1 MGRSASTTSGTRSIP
16 GGVTAAAGFRAGGV
30 ACGIKQA
37 AGVLDLGV
45 LLSEHPCAVAGVFT
59 RNRAAA
65 APVLLCRERVGTGTA
80 RAIVVNSGNANA
92 CTGVQGMR
100 DALQTGALVAAAHGI
115 PDRQVLVLSTGV
127 IGVPLPMDRIAD
139 GVARCTP
146 TSDGSEAFARAILT
160 TDTRIK
166 EAAVALELDGVTI
179 HIGGAAKGSGMIHPN
194 MATMLAFFTT
204 DARVDPAFLQGALAR
219 QVDNSFNLI
228 SVDGDSSTNDS
239 AVLLAN
245 GVAGGQVI
253 DDRHPGAPAFEAALG
268 GLCVALAKE
277 VVRDGEGATRV
288 IEVRVQGAASRDDA
302 RAIARAVTLSP
313 LVKTAVF
320 GADPNWGRVICAAG
334 NAGVP
339 FEPERA
345 SLHLGDLCLF
355 RDGMGLRIDKAAAAT
370 LLREP
375 EVVFRLDLELGAGDG
390 VAWGCDLSYE
400 YVRINA
406 EYTT

>member
-1 MGRSASTTSGTRSIP
+1 MKIKGFQFAAVEAAIKKPGR
-16 GGVTAAAGFRAGGV
+16 
-30 ACGIKQA
+30 
-37 AGVLDLGV
+37 LDLA
-45 LLSEHPCAVAGVFT
+45 LIFSEKPAAVAAVFT
-59 RNRAAA
+59 TNKVKA
-65 APVLLCRERVGTGTA
+65 APVLLDEERVKSGKVQA
-80 RAIVVNSGNANA
+80 LVVNSGNANA
-92 CTGVQGMR
+92 CTGAQGMR

-115 PDRQVLVLSTGV
+115 PERQVLVLSTGV

-146 TSDGSEAFARAILT
+146 TSDGGEAFARAILT

-228 SVDGDSSTNDS
+228 SVDSDSSTNDS

>member
-1 MGRSASTTSGTRSIP
+1 M
-16 GGVTAAAGFRAGGV
+16 
-30 ACGIKQA
+30 
-37 AGVLDLGV
+37 
-45 LLSEHPCAVAGVFT
+45 
-59 RNRAAA
+59 
-65 APVLLCRERVGTGTA
+65 
-80 RAIVVNSGNANA
+80 
-92 CTGVQGMR
+92 
-100 DALQTGALVAAAHGI
+100 
-115 PDRQVLVLSTGV
+115 
-127 IGVPLPMDRIAD
+127 
-139 GVARCTP
+139 
-146 TSDGSEAFARAILT
+146 
-160 TDTRIK
+160 
-166 EAAVALELDGVTI
+166 
-179 HIGGAAKGSGMIHPN
+179 
-194 MATMLAFFTT
+194 
-204 DARVDPAFLQGALAR
+204 
-219 QVDNSFNLI
+219 
-228 SVDGDSSTNDS
+228 
-239 AVLLAN
+239 
-245 GVAGGQVI
+245 
-253 DDRHPGAPAFEAALG
+253 LG

-345 SLHLGDLCLF
+345 SLYLGDLCLF
-355 RDGMGLRIDKAAAAT
+355 RDGMGLRIDKAAAAM

-375 EVVFRLDLELGAGDG
+375 EVVFRLDLGLGAGDS

>member
-1 MGRSASTTSGTRSIP
+1 MERSASTTSGTRSIP

-30 ACGIKQA
+30 ACGIKHA

-45 LLSEHPCAVAGVFT
+45 LLSDHPCAVAGVFT

-65 APVLLCRERVGTGTA
+65 APVLLCRERAGTGTA
-80 RAIVVNSGNANA
+80 RAIVVNSGSANA
-92 CTGVQGMR
+92 CTGAQGMR

-115 PDRQVLVLSTGV
+115 PERQVLVLSTGV
-127 IGVPLPMDRIAD
+127 IGVPLPMDRVAD

-146 TSDGSEAFARAILT
+146 TSDGGEAFARAILT

-166 EAAVALELDGVTI
+166 EAAVALELEGVTI

-219 QVDNSFNLI
+219 QVDSSFNLI

-245 GVAGGQVI
+245 GAAGGQVI
-253 DDRHPGAPAFEAALG
+253 DERHPGAPAFEAALG
-268 GLCVALAKE
+268 SLCVGLAKE